1 MSPVARKK
9 RRPDRRDQ
17 ILEAAV
23 RLFHERGFHAT
34 GMDDIGQAA
43 GITGPAIY
51 RHFESKEEILTHA
64 VSQLTEE
71 RFVEIEEIVA
81 SSGSARDTLE
91 QLARN
96 HVRASLRNPALSAVV
111 IGERRVFGPSTRARV
126 DEVIGRRIDEWV
138 RVLREL
144 RPELG
149 DADGTAMVWAVFTLF
164 ASVTQ
169 YDSGLV
175 ADVIEDLLVDMA
187 LDALLRTPVR
197 SG

>member
-1 MSPVARKK
+1 MSPGERRK

-17 ILEAAV
+17 ILEAAI

-34 GMDDIGQAA
+34 GMDDIGQAT

-64 VSQLTEE
+64 VGQLTQE
-71 RFVEIEEIVA
+71 RIAEIQEIA
-81 SSGSARDTLE
+81 ESSSSARDMLE

-96 HVRASLRNPALSAVV
+96 HLRASLRNPALSAVV

-126 DEVIGRRIDEWV
+126 DEVIGRRLHEWA
-138 RVLREL
+138 RVLQEL

-149 DADGTAMVWAVFTLF
+149 DPEATAMVWAVFTLF

-169 YDSGLV
+169 HDSGLPAELV
-175 ADVIEDLLVDMA
+175 EDLLVDMA
-187 LDALLRTPVR
+187 LDALLGTPV
-197 SG
+197 